1 MQAGNGD
8 HMKLLSDFGITVVGL
23 PDGRVQLLHSYSQA
37 KTTEDAEEGLVFMQE
52 MVEISRNSAAQPDN
66 PPRIVTF
73 QSLQPDGITRD
84 VILKAGPAQFGLDL
98 KDDVKVTAR
107 LVVGD
112 PFRMCKDPTDESK
125 LRQKIVIIQRG
136 DCMFIEKARRL
147 QKAGA
152 VGGIVIDNSPSTS
165 ADAAPLFAMSGDG
178 TEDVQ
183 VCARLL
189 IFLFTLYTML
199 FTWQASFIFGTDSF
213 GISLFNWC
221 WRSDPSISKQSTDA
235 SYISRINSR

>member
-1 MQAGNGD
+1 MILMQAGNGD

-183 VCARLL
+183 VCGRLL

-199 FTWQASFIFGTDSF
+199 FTFT
-213 GISLFNWC
+213 
-221 WRSDPSISKQSTDA
+221 
-235 SYISRINSR
+235 